1 MTTVRFL
8 VHRNNLHTTIRIK
21 YTDGQSEPNT
31 INHGIRQGCGLSP
44 TLFNIYINKMIK
56 EWKEEMNGTND
67 IQLKNKSTI
76 KTVLYADDQ
85 VLISK

>member
-1 MTTVRFL
+1 
-8 VHRNNLHTTIRIK
+8 
-21 YTDGQSEPNT
+21 
-31 INHGIRQGCGLSP
+31 
-44 TLFNIYINKMIK
+44 MIT